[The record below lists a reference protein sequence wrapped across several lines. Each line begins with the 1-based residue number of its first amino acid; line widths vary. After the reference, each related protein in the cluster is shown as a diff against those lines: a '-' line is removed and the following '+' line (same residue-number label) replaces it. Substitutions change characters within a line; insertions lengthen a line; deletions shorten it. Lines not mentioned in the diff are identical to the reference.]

1 MSADHFKQ
9 MNDAIVRINSLISQ
23 GHLFTADDAK
33 QLQRTI
39 EWFAQYRNHSIRY
52 SAMQN
57 VPHVELAATWNLT
70 AARISQIVNSLPEDE
85 LPEVP
90 YQPRILDYLG
100 LLHSPDMDHK
110 DVAETFQKMREFA
123 RELQKSFPPTAPI
136 VAWSIGNPE
145 IGYEF
150 IFEYPGEEAM
160 ATGEIETWTAEQLCK
175 QLNEAYASKPMVAF
189 GAAEPES
196 ETDPEPESKER
207 PWRLRSGRTRDTAA
221 SINTARKVGAQF
233 KALRKKVNMNQT
245 RAGELIGESQMF
257 VSLLERGRVPNTKV
271 APTGMQL
278 ALVEFEQ
285 NLKTLLLI

>member
-9 MNDAIVRINSLISQ
+9 MNDAVVRINSLISQ

-57 VPHVELAATWNLT
+57 VSHAELATTWNLT
-70 AARISQIVNSLPEDE
+70 PARISQIVNSLPEDE
-85 LPEVP
+85 VPEVP
-90 YQPRILDYLG
+90 YQPRVLDYLG
-100 LLHSPDMDHK
+100 LLHAPDLDNK
-110 DVAETFQKMREFA
+110 DVAETFQRMRVFS
-123 RELQKSFPPTAPI
+123 RELQKSFTPKTPI

-150 IFEYPGEEAM
+150 IYEYPGDEAM
-160 ATGEIETWTAEQLCK
+160 ATGEIETWTAEQLCE
-175 QLNEAYASKPMVAF
+175 QLNDAHKNKPMVAF
-189 GAAEPES
+189 GAAAS
-196 ETDPEPESKER
+196 DPEPEPEPGTKV
-207 PWRLRSGRTRDTAA
+207 WRFAAKDKADNAAARDTAQ
-221 SINTARKVGAQF
+221 KVGAKF
-233 KALRKKVNMNQT
+233 KALRKKARMNQT
-245 RAGELIGESQMF
+245 RAGKLIGESQMF
-257 VSLLERGRVPNTKV
+257 VSMLERGRVPNRKLV
-271 APTGMQL
+271 PSGMQL

>member
-9 MNDAIVRINSLISQ
+9 MNDAVVRINSLISQ

-57 VPHVELAATWNLT
+57 VSHVELAATWNLT

-90 YQPRILDYLG
+90 HQPRVLDYLG
-100 LLHSPDMDHK
+100 LLHAPDLDHK
-110 DVAETFQKMREFA
+110 DVAETFQRMRVFS
-123 RELQKSFPPTAPI
+123 RELQKSFPPKTPI

-175 QLNEAYASKPMVAF
+175 QLNEAYESKPMVAL
-189 GAAEPES
+189 GAEPEV
-196 ETDPEPESKER
+196 EPGTKV
-207 PWRLRSGRTRDTAA
+207 WRFAAKDKADNAAARDTAQ
-221 SINTARKVGAQF
+221 KVGAKF
-233 KALRKKVNMNQT
+233 KALRKKARMNQT
-245 RAGELIGESQMF
+245 RAGKLIGESQMF
-257 VSLLERGRVPNTKV
+257 VSMLERGRVPNRKLV
-271 APTGMQL
+271 PSGMQL